1 VYKCKNGIVS
11 FGFTYSVHLELIQH
25 KYSVVYL
32 QNAINITLARLT
44 HGI

>member
-1 VYKCKNGIVS
+1 MIAIQHGIVS
-11 FGFTYSVHLELIQH
+11 FGFTHSVHLERIQH
-25 KYSVVYL
+25 KYSVVHL